1 MSQPPVQQSSEIN
14 MGDFNSMQLLFKT
27 NSVQP
32 NIQQQSPVQKPAVGS
47 FNQQFATINAS
58 TTQSPNNMLMN
69 TYGGSTNSAN
79 LSSFDMS
86 LGGNQQQL
94 NTSSVNPSMMKK
106 KTSTS
111 PVVQQSSNAVDLL

>member
-27 NSVQP
+27 NSVQS
-32 NIQQQSPVQKPAVGS
+32 NIQQQLPVQKPAVGS
-47 FNQQFATINAS
+47 FSQQVAAMNAS
-58 TTQSPNNMLMN
+58 TTKSPNNMFLN

-79 LSSFDMS
+79 LSFDMS
-86 LGGNQQQL
+86 LGENQQQL

-106 KTSTS
+106 KASTS